1 MCRLLSVGM
10 KFLKSKSTEIAVP
23 LIIGFSAYAFFI
35 RFHGFWPTDVK
46 WLLPNWNG
54 NIDSA
59 GDYIGWEMYRQSSLL
74 QWPIGKSPML
84 GPDGGSS
91 IAFTTLP
98 ILALIFKPITH
109 WSKVPLQFF
118 GIWSLSCFLGQAIA
132 AWKLLGLWIHNR
144 VHLTIG
150 VGFFIMSPAF
160 LDRLTYHFGPSAHWV
175 LITALYLYFVS
186 TFKIKNWLL
195 LGSLSV
201 LIFPYIAVMVAAI
214 YFARIVRDT
223 TQEKDVL
230 KCISNLIIY
239 ISVLGVVAW
248 QCGYFMVNGAK
259 IGADGFGANSANALT
274 LVDPGFPEMNRR
286 PWSRIVPDR
295 WQDVG
300 QYEGF
305 AFVGSG
311 ILILA
316 IIVWLLKIL
325 KGSNFSRVLLTVPVV
340 LLAAFFG
347 HDPDPAQMKL
357 TVLLGIIIAIGI
369 ENLAKTSRMNLAT
382 KTIVSATV
390 IGMFVFALSNRMLIG
405 QYQLMFIKLTTLQL
419 EALSTFRSSGRFV
432 WPLMLLIISLVIVTF
447 VNEVPR
453 KFVAPIMLIVLL
465 FQIVDGSNG
474 SQFTTAAFSR
484 KGPEVYLIS
493 GSWNLIGEKYDR
505 VLFSPAANKP
515 SLFLSNNE
523 DFIAES
529 GVLWRDIGV
538 LAQRFG
544 WSMNSYHFARDPGIR
559 FQSDNNNLELALG
572 NGKFKNRML
581 YIFVASDE
589 WEQAKRIAGPN
600 DLVGILD
607 GVPILAPNFYP
618 CSECSIEGFIDRRAS
633 ADIDS

>member
-1 MCRLLSVGM
+1 M
-10 KFLKSKSTEIAVP
+10 KTKRFASFDSSGIMIP
-23 LIIGFSAYAFFI
+23 ILIGLAAYTAII
-35 RFHGFWPTDVK
+35 RFKGFWPADVD
-46 WLLPNWNG
+46 WLLPQWKG

-59 GDYIGWEMYRQSSLL
+59 GDYIGWEMYRQSDIF

-84 GPDGGSS
+84 GPDGGTS

-109 WSKVPLQFF
+109 WSKTPLQFF
-118 GIWSLSCFLGQAIA
+118 GLWSLICFLGQAIS
-132 AWKLLGLWIHNR
+132 AWKLLGLWIKNR
-144 VHLTIG
+144 IHLAIG
-150 VGFFIMSPAF
+150 VVFFVISPAF
-160 LDRLTYHFGPSAHWV
+160 LDRLTFHFGPSAHWI
-175 LITALYLYFVS
+175 LLTALFLYLIPE
-186 TFKIKNWLL
+186 FKLRNWLI

-201 LIFPYIAVMVAAI
+201 LVFPYIAAMVTAM
-214 YFARIVRDT
+214 YFSRIFRDMIQDKAVKT
-223 TQEKDVL
+223 NVTN
-230 KCISNLIIY
+230 CMIY

-248 QCGYFMVNGAK
+248 QSGYFMVGGGK
-259 IGADGFGANSANALT
+259 IGADGFGTYSANALS
-274 LVDPGFPEMNRR
+274 LVDPGFPEMERM
-286 PWSRIVPDR
+286 PWSHFVPDR

-311 ILILA
+311 ILVLA
-316 IIVWLLKIL
+316 MVAWLMKVL
-325 KGSNFSRVLLTVPVV
+325 KGTNLSRFLLVTPVV
-340 LLAAFFG
+340 LIPVLFG

-357 TVLLGIIIAIGI
+357 TVLLGIIVAIGI
-369 ENLAKTSRMNLAT
+369 ENLAKTSRINLAT

-390 IGMFVFALSNRMLIG
+390 IGMFAFALSNRMLIG
-405 QYQLMFIKLTTLQL
+405 QYQLMSIKLTTFQL
-419 EALSTFRSSGRFV
+419 EVLSTFRSSGRFV

-465 FQIVDGSNG
+465 FQIVDGRNG

-484 KGPEVYLIS
+484 KSPEVYLIS

-559 FQSDNNNLELALG
+559 FQSDNHNLELALG
-572 NGKFKNRML
+572 DGKFKNRML

-618 CSECSIEGFIDRRAS
+618 CSECSMEGFIDRRAS
-633 ADIDS
+633 AGIDS